1 MQTPAGTVT
10 ATKKSETTPSIAGQG
25 QSCPKVPNLLQDI
38 GNGDDYGRI
47 KVGRKLIRKRPGIS
61 EIQSASTG
69 LRGGV

>member
-38 GNGDDYGRI
+38 GNGGDYGRI
-47 KVGRKLIRKRPGIS
+47 KVGRKLIRKR
-61 EIQSASTG
+61 
-69 LRGGV
+69 